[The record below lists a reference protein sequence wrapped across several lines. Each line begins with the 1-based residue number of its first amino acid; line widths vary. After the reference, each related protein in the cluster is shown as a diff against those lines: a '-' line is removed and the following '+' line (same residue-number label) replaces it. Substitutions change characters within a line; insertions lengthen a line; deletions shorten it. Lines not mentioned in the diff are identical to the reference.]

1 LLKKQSKKEK
11 IIIEEFL
18 NFKPVRE
25 NFEWF
30 KTDENL
36 VRIVVPK
43 FKSKLGKKFC
53 KLLGK
58 DDTFTAN
65 LDEIGS
71 LVWENCDGKHTVKEI
86 LEILEKKF
94 PKEENMLN
102 RLILFLQQ
110 MRKLKYINY

>member
-1 LLKKQSKKEK
+1 LLKKQNKK
-11 IIIEEFL
+11 ITVEEFL
-18 NFKPVRE
+18 NFKPVKE

-30 KTDENL
+30 KTEENL

-65 LDEIGS
+65 LDRIGS
-71 LVWENCDGKHTVKEI
+71 VVWENCDGRHSVKDI
-86 LEILEKKF
+86 LEILEKEF
-94 PKEENMLN
+94 PEEENLLS
-102 RLILFLQQ
+102 RLIFFLQQ
-110 MRKLKYINY
+110 MKKLKYINY

>member
-1 LLKKQSKKEK
+1 LLKKQNKK
-11 IIIEEFL
+11 ITVEEFL
-18 NFKPVRE
+18 KFKPVKE

-30 KTDENL
+30 KTEENL

-65 LDEIGS
+65 LDRIGS
-71 LVWENCDGKHTVKEI
+71 VVWENCDGRHSVKEI
-86 LEILEKKF
+86 LEILEKEF
-94 PKEENMLN
+94 PEEENMLS
-102 RLILFLQQ
+102 RLIFFLQQ
-110 MRKLKYINY
+110 MKKLKYINY